1 MSGAPLVY
9 APPSYNTQNVVYGV
23 GIVMTGPLGSGLPHD
38 QDLGNSVAWIS
49 GLNGAGGGWSYVG
62 CTDAGVSVTW
72 NPTTVD
78 ISIEEQPTPVA
89 VIVDKAT
96 AQVTFDFSEETLTNI
111 NLAYGGAGTITPT
124 SAGAGQPG
132 KNVLTLSTSFPQLA
146 CAVISKNQLGFA
158 RVMSIPAIMST
169 GQVKTDYRRSANQ
182 RLYPTTFNTICP
194 FSSISWVDLT
204 AVATS

>member
-1 MSGAPLVY
+1 
-9 APPSYNTQNVVYGV
+9 
-23 GIVMTGPLGSGLPHD
+23 MTGPLGSGLPHD

-72 NPTTVD
+72 NPTTID

-96 AQVTFDFSEETLTNI
+96 AQVTFDFSEETLANI
-111 NLAYGGAGTITPT
+111 NMAYGNAGTISITAP
-124 SAGAGQPG
+124 GASQPG
-132 KNVLTLSTSFPQLA
+132 KSPLSLSTLFPQMA

-158 RVMSIPAIMST
+158 RVMSIPAMMST

-194 FSSISWVDLT
+194 FNQSSWVDLT
-204 AVATS
+204 SVATS

>member
-23 GIVMTGPLGSGLPHD
+23 GIVMTASLGTNLPGD
-38 QDLGNSVAWIS
+38 QYLGVGAQWIS
-49 GLNGAGGGWSYVG
+49 AGWSYIG

-96 AQVTFDFSEETLTNI
+96 AQVTFDFSEETLTNV
-111 NLAYGGAGTITPT
+111 NLAYGGAGTITPY
-124 SAGAGQPG
+124 SAGASQPG
-132 KNVLTLSTSFPQLA
+132 KSVLTLSTNFPQLA

-194 FSSISWVDLT
+194 FNQISWIDLT

>member
-1 MSGAPLVY
+1 MAGAPLLY
-9 APPSYNTQNVVYGV
+9 TPPSVVTTNVVYGV
-23 GIVMTGPLGSGLPHD
+23 GLVMTAPTSTEMPIDQNLGVGSSWTSAG
-38 QDLGNSVAWIS
+38 WTYI
-49 GLNGAGGGWSYVG
+49 GA
-62 CTDAGVSVTW
+62 TDAGVSLSYT
-72 NPTTVD
+72 PSTVD

-96 AQVTFDFSEETLTNI
+96 AQVTFDFSEETLANI

-132 KNVLTLSTSFPQLA
+132 KNVLSLSLNFPQI
-146 CAVISKNQLGFA
+146 AVCVIGKNQLGVA

-182 RLYPTTFNTICP
+182 RLYPTTFNTVCP
-194 FSSISWVDLT
+194 FNQISWVDLT
-204 AVATS
+204 SVATT

>member
-9 APPSYNTQNVVYGV
+9 APPSYTTTNVVYGV
-23 GIVMTGPLGSGLPHD
+23 GIVMTAPINTNLPSDQNLG
-38 QDLGNSVAWIS
+38 V
-49 GLNGAGGGWSYVG
+49 GASWLSGGWSYIG

-111 NLAYGGAGTITPT
+111 NLAYGGAGTITPY
-124 SAGAGQPG
+124 SAGASQPG
-132 KNVLTLSTSFPQLA
+132 KSVLTLSTNFPQLA

-194 FSSISWVDLT
+194 FNQISWIDLT

>member
-9 APPSYNTQNVVYGV
+9 APPSYTTTNVVYGV
-23 GIVMTGPLGSGLPHD
+23 GIVMTAPINTNLPSDQNLG
-38 QDLGNSVAWIS
+38 V
-49 GLNGAGGGWSYVG
+49 GASWLSGGWSYIG

-124 SAGAGQPG
+124 SAGASQPG

-194 FSSISWVDLT
+194 FNQISWIDLT

>member
-1 MSGAPLVY
+1 MTGTPLVY

-23 GIVMTGPLGSGLPHD
+23 GIVMTATVGTGLPTPDATLGLGS
-38 QDLGNSVAWIS
+38 AWTGI
-49 GLNGAGGGWSYVG
+49 GWSYVG

-132 KNVLTLSTSFPQLA
+132 KNVLTLSTNFPQLA

-182 RLYPTTFNTICP
+182 RLYPTTFNTVCP
-194 FSSISWVDLT
+194 FNQISWVDLT
-204 AVATS
+204 SVATS

>member
-9 APPSYNTQNVVYGV
+9 APPAYSTTNVVYGV
-23 GIVMTGPLGSGLPHD
+23 GIVMTATVGASLPSDQNLGVGSQWGL
-38 QDLGNSVAWIS
+38 
-49 GLNGAGGGWSYVG
+49 AGWTYIG

-96 AQVTFDFSEETLTNI
+96 AQVTFDFSEETLANI
-111 NLAYGGAGTITPT
+111 NMAYGNAGTIALTA
-124 SAGAGQPG
+124 AGASQPG
-132 KNVLTLSTSFPQLA
+132 KSTLSLSTTFPQMA
-146 CAVISKNQLGFA
+146 CAIISKNQLGFA
-158 RVMSIPAIMST
+158 RVMSIPAMMST

-194 FSSISWVDLT
+194 FNQISWVDLT
-204 AVATS
+204 SVATS

>member
-9 APPSYNTQNVVYGV
+9 APPSYTTTNVVYGV
-23 GIVMTGPLGSGLPHD
+23 GIVMTAQLGTNLPSD
-38 QDLGNSVAWIS
+38 QNLGV
-49 GLNGAGGGWSYVG
+49 GASWLSGGWSYIG

-96 AQVTFDFSEETLTNI
+96 AQVTFDFSEETLTNV
-111 NLAYGGAGTITPT
+111 NLAYGGAGTITPY
-124 SAGAGQPG
+124 SAGASQPG
-132 KNVLTLSTSFPQLA
+132 KSVLTLSTNFPQLA

-194 FSSISWVDLT
+194 FNQISWIDLT

>member
-9 APPSYNTQNVVYGV
+9 APPSYTTTNVVYGV
-23 GIVMTGPLGSGLPHD
+23 GIVMTAPINTNLPSDQNLG
-38 QDLGNSVAWIS
+38 V
-49 GLNGAGGGWSYVG
+49 GASWLSGGWSYIG

-124 SAGAGQPG
+124 SAGASQPG

-194 FSSISWVDLT
+194 FNQISWVDLT
-204 AVATS
+204 ATATS

>member
-9 APPSYNTQNVVYGV
+9 APPSYTTTNVVYGV
-23 GIVMTGPLGSGLPHD
+23 GIVMTAPINTNLPSDQNLG
-38 QDLGNSVAWIS
+38 V
-49 GLNGAGGGWSYVG
+49 GASWLSGGWSYIG

-78 ISIEEQPTPVA
+78 VSIEEQPTPVA

-96 AQVTFDFSEETLTNI
+96 AQITFDFSEETLTNI

-124 SAGAGQPG
+124 SAGASQPG

-194 FSSISWVDLT
+194 FNQISWVDLT
-204 AVATS
+204 SVATS

>member
-1 MSGAPLVY
+1 VTGTPLVY

-23 GIVMTGPLGSGLPHD
+23 GIVMTATVGTGLPTPDATLGLGS
-38 QDLGNSVAWIS
+38 AWTGI
-49 GLNGAGGGWSYVG
+49 GWSYVG

-132 KNVLTLSTSFPQLA
+132 KNVLTLSTNFPQLA

-182 RLYPTTFNTICP
+182 RLYPTTFNTVCP
-194 FSSISWVDLT
+194 FNQISWVDLT
-204 AVATS
+204 SVATS